1 MVSDLA
7 DNPGAGQQ
15 LEGLMFG
22 GAPAPIS
29 LTTRA
34 KEAFPKA
41 SMYVTPMG

>member
-7 DNPGAGQQ
+7 DSSGAGQQ

-34 KEAFPKA
+34 KQAFPTA
-41 SMYVTPMG
+41 SL